1 MSSSSSGTSTA
12 VVSTV
17 SLKGSLKVS
26 NVVSTL
32 TNDLVK
38 YLKTTVYDLLKNKFN
53 LHLFV
58 YIGTYLKTYLKPKYL
73 KNLDLVDLVIGILT
87 AIFNGYTDE
96 ELEKIKSDITYL
108 IDTGKIKR
116 INFGKRIYRNLKK
129 IFYSDSVL
137 KKVLS

>member
-1 MSSSSSGTSTA
+1 MSSSSSGTSTTA
-12 VVSTV
+12 VSTV

-73 KNLDLVDLVIGILT
+73 KNLNLVDLVIGILT
-87 AIFNGYTDE
+87 AIFNGYSDE

-116 INFGKRIYRNLKK
+116 INFTKRIYRNLKNV
-129 IFYSDSVL
+129 FYSESIL